1 MPIRGPFRP
10 SFASRG
16 FVCADSDIQCRV
28 CSAGERTWLSLM
40 RPDNRHCYCLS
51 SHNNERI
58 ELAEGIF
65 GKLGPSTT
73 PRCSVPS
80 ARMARPRRSRD
91 GCRSPKTLGHERLVF
106 TETKIG
112 FITERA
118 SDQTVCPSAGHELEL
133 TLLRNRLHR
142 RADRDGVRWNIGRA
156 VGVRKAEGLLQCWLR
171 LALDRRDG
179 LLAHRARG
187 LDSRSHLSR
196 IRGAALSP
204 LAYPS

>member
-1 MPIRGPFRP
+1 MSALSWQREF
-10 SFASRG
+10 SASSG
-16 FVCADSDIQCRV
+16 HPQ
-28 CSAGERTWLSLM
+28 
-40 RPDNRHCYCLS
+40 RPDVQSR
-51 SHNNERI
+51 RR
-58 ELAEGIF
+58 AWP
-65 GKLGPSTT
+65 GPDDHGTGAGHRKPSGM
-73 PRCSVPS
+73 SVW
-80 ARMARPRRSRD
+80 
-91 GCRSPKTLGHERLVF
+91 F

-112 FITERA
+112 PITERA